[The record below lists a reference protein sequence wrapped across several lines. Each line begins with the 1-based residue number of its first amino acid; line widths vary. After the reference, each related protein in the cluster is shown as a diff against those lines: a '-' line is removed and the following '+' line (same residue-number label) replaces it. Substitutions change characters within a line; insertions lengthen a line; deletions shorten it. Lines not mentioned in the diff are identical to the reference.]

1 MRAVTYQ
8 APGEVRIEEKP
19 DPDVSAPDEAVVRV
33 EATGVC
39 GSDLHLYHGRIKI
52 EQGFTLGHEY
62 VGTVV
67 ATGEDVTSVKECDRV
82 LGAFLTACGDCFF
95 CRRGLFHKC
104 DRGRVFGHGSTLGSL
119 QGAQAELLLVPRADM
134 TLRRVPEGLSDEV
147 ALFAGDVMGTGY
159 HAVNA
164 LDLEPGGS
172 VAVIG
177 LGPVGLCAVQVARA
191 AGAET
196 VLAVDSVEERLRMAE
211 SFGARPLHQ
220 TEDDVRGAVKEAT
233 EGRGVDGAVDAVGHP
248 NALDMAC
255 RLARKAG
262 VVSVTGV
269 YSTPIELH
277 MGVVWIKSLTLRTG
291 QANVIAHL
299 DPVLERLSSGELD
312 PAPLVTHHMSLDEA
326 PQAYEAYDRREALKI
341 VLRP

>member
-8 APGEVRIEEKP
+8 SPGEVRVEEKP
-19 DPDVSAPDEAVVRV
+19 DPEVGTPDEAVVRV

-39 GSDLHLYHGRIKI
+39 GSDLHLYHGRIQI
-52 EQGFTLGHEY
+52 EPGFTLGHEY

-67 ATGEDVTSVKECDRV
+67 ATGDDVTSVSEGDRV
-82 LGAFLTACGDCFF
+82 LGAFLTACGECFF
-95 CRRGLFHKC
+95 CRRGDFHKC

-119 QGAQAELLLVPRADM
+119 QGAQADLLLVPRADM

-159 HAVNA
+159 HAVEA

-172 VAVIG
+172 VAVLG
-177 LGPVGLCAVQVARA
+177 LGPVGLCAVQVALA

-196 VLAVDSVEERLRMAE
+196 VLAVDSVEERLVMAG
-211 SFGARPLHQ
+211 SFGATPLHL
-220 TEDDVRGAVKEAT
+220 TEDDVRGAVKQAT
-233 EGRGVDGAVDAVGHP
+233 EGRGVDGAIDAVGHP
-248 NALDMAC
+248 QALDMAC

-262 VVSVTGV
+262 TVSATGV
-269 YSTPIELH
+269 YSTPVELH
-277 MGVVWIKSLTLRTG
+277 MGIVWIKSLTLRSG

-299 DPVLERLSSGELD
+299 DPVLERLASGQLD
-312 PAPLVTHHMSLDEA
+312 PAPLVTHHMKLDDAAEA
-326 PQAYEAYDRREALKI
+326 YAIYDRREALKI
-341 VLRP
+341 VLNP

>member
-8 APGEVRIEEKP
+8 APGEVRVEEKP
-19 DPDVSAPDEAVVRV
+19 DPEVGSADEALVRV

-52 EQGFTLGHEY
+52 EPGFTLGHEY

-67 ATGEDVTSVKECDRV
+67 AAGDDVTSVKEGDRV
-82 LGAFLTACGDCFF
+82 LGAFLTACGECFF

-119 QGAQAELLLVPRADM
+119 QGAQADLLLVPRADM
-134 TLRRVPEGLSDEV
+134 TLRRVPEGLTDEV

-159 HAVNA
+159 HAVEA
-164 LDLEPGGS
+164 LEIEPGGS
-172 VAVIG
+172 VAVLG
-177 LGPVGLCAVQVARA
+177 LGPVGLCAVQVAKA

-196 VLAVDSVEERLRMAE
+196 VLAVDTVEDRLAMAK
-211 SFGARPLHQ
+211 SFGAQPLHL

-233 EGRGVDGAVDAVGHP
+233 EGRGVDGAIDAVGNP
-248 NALDMAC
+248 EALDMAC

-262 VVSVTGV
+262 VVSATGV
-269 YSTPIELH
+269 YSTPIDLH
-277 MGVVWIKSLTLRTG
+277 MGIVWIKSLTLRSG

-299 DPVLERLSSGELD
+299 DPVLEQLSSGELD
-312 PAPLVTHHMSLDEA
+312 PSPLVTHHMSLDEA
-326 PQAYEAYDRREALKI
+326 PEAYETYDRREALKI
-341 VLRP
+341 VMRP